1 MTDIAVKLPVAD
13 YIGDELRILDL
24 LIYHAKAN
32 KNFKKKLQKVTLL
45 FNLQTNLSL
54 ASKTWQLVEA
64 WFDKSRSQQS
74 EESTSMITSTSC
86 PRFWGLSTL
95 NTKFILS
102 SFLPSR
108 NKDKKLQET
117 IINNLEEIRYMIKK
131 F

>member
-32 KNFKKKLQKVTLL
+32 KNFKKKLQIVTLL

-64 WFDKSRSQQS
+64 
-74 EESTSMITSTSC
+74 
-86 PRFWGLSTL
+86 
-95 NTKFILS
+95 
-102 SFLPSR
+102 
-108 NKDKKLQET
+108 
-117 IINNLEEIRYMIKK
+117 
-131 F
+131 